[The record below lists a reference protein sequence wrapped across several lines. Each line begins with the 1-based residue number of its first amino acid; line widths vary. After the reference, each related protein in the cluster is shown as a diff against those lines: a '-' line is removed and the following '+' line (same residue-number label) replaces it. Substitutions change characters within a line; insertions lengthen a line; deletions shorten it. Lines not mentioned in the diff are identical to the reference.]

1 MVFANCRAICAM
13 ASCCCEEEEDEE
25 EEEEEAAFGSSNF
38 GNSGNCGKSIVPNG
52 VSILFDDDDDEG
64 ASVSTAFNRKLDA
77 LFKPLVTP
85 ISKAFALARVVVVVN
100 GLLLFHEGAAVVFF
114 AHF

>member
-1 MVFANCRAICAM
+1 M

-52 VSILFDDDDDEG
+52 VSILFDDDDEG

-77 LFKPLVTP
+77 LFKPPPP
-85 ISKAFALARVVVVVN
+85 ISKALALARVVVGN
-100 GLLLFHEGAAVVFF
+100 GLLLFHEGAAFVFF

>member
-1 MVFANCRAICAM
+1 M

-77 LFKPLVTP
+77 LFKPPPP
-85 ISKAFALARVVVVVN
+85 ISKALALARVVVGN
-100 GLLLFHEGAAVVFF
+100 GLLLFHEGAAFVFF

>member
-13 ASCCCEEEEDEE
+13 ASCCCEEEEEE
-25 EEEEEAAFGSSNF
+25 EEEEEDAFGSSNF

-52 VSILFDDDDDEG
+52 VSILFDDDDDG
-64 ASVSTAFNRKLDA
+64 ASVSMAFNRKADA
-77 LFKPLVTP
+77 LFKPPPPT
-85 ISKAFALARVVVVVN
+85 KALALARVVV
-100 GLLLFHEGAAVVFF
+100 GLLLFEEGAAFVFF

>member
-52 VSILFDDDDDEG
+52 VSILFDDEG
-64 ASVSTAFNRKLDA
+64 ASVSMAFNRTDF
-77 LFKPLVTP
+77 LFKPPPP
-85 ISKAFALARVVVVVN
+85 ISKALALARVVV
-100 GLLLFHEGAAVVFF
+100 GLLLFEEGAAFVFF

>member
-13 ASCCCEEEEDEE
+13 ASCCCEEEEEE
-25 EEEEEAAFGSSNF
+25 EEEDAFGSSNF

-52 VSILFDDDDDEG
+52 VSILFDDDEG
-64 ASVSTAFNRKLDA
+64 ASVSMAFNRKLDA
-77 LFKPLVTP
+77 LFKPPPP
-85 ISKAFALARVVVVVN
+85 ISKALALARVVV
-100 GLLLFHEGAAVVFF
+100 GLLLFEEGAAFVFF

>member
-13 ASCCCEEEEDEE
+13 ASCCCEEDEDEE
-25 EEEEEAAFGSSNF
+25 EEEEEDAFGSSNF

-52 VSILFDDDDDEG
+52 VSILFDDDDEG

-85 ISKAFALARVVVVVN
+85 ISKAFALARVVVVN
-100 GLLLFHEGAAVVFF
+100 GLLLFHEGAAVVVFF

>member
-52 VSILFDDDDDEG
+52 VSILFDDDDEG

-77 LFKPLVTP
+77 LFKPPPP
-85 ISKAFALARVVVVVN
+85 ISKALALARVVV
-100 GLLLFHEGAAVVFF
+100 GLLLFDEGAAFVFF

>member
-25 EEEEEAAFGSSNF
+25 EEEEEDAFGSSNF

-52 VSILFDDDDDEG
+52 VSILFDDDDEG
-64 ASVSTAFNRKLDA
+64 ASVSMAFNRKLDA
-77 LFKPLVTP
+77 LFKPPPP
-85 ISKAFALARVVVVVN
+85 ISKALALARV
-100 GLLLFHEGAAVVFF
+100 GLLLFDEGAAFVFF

>member
-1 MVFANCRAICAM
+1 M

-52 VSILFDDDDDEG
+52 VSILFDDDDEG

-85 ISKAFALARVVVVVN
+85 ISKALALARVVV
-100 GLLLFHEGAAVVFF
+100 GLLLFDEGAAFVFF

>member
-25 EEEEEAAFGSSNF
+25 EEEEEDAFGSSNF

-52 VSILFDDDDDEG
+52 VSILFDDDDEG

-77 LFKPLVTP
+77 LFKPPPP
-85 ISKAFALARVVVVVN
+85 ISKALALARVVV
-100 GLLLFHEGAAVVFF
+100 GLLLFDEGAAFVFF

>member
-1 MVFANCRAICAM
+1 
-13 ASCCCEEEEDEE
+13 
-25 EEEEEAAFGSSNF
+25 
-38 GNSGNCGKSIVPNG
+38 
-52 VSILFDDDDDEG
+52 
-64 ASVSTAFNRKLDA
+64 VSTAFNRKLDA

-85 ISKAFALARVVVVVN
+85 ISKALALARVVVVVN

>member
-1 MVFANCRAICAM
+1 M

-25 EEEEEAAFGSSNF
+25 EEEEEDAFGSSNF

-52 VSILFDDDDDEG
+52 VSILFDDDDDDEG

-85 ISKAFALARVVVVVN
+85 ISKAFALARVVVVN
-100 GLLLFHEGAAVVFF
+100 GLLLFHEGAAVVVFF

>member
-77 LFKPLVTP
+77 LFKPPPP
-85 ISKAFALARVVVVVN
+85 ISKALALARVVVVN
-100 GLLLFHEGAAVVFF
+100 GLLLFDEGAAFVFF

>member
-1 MVFANCRAICAM
+1 
-13 ASCCCEEEEDEE
+13 
-25 EEEEEAAFGSSNF
+25 
-38 GNSGNCGKSIVPNG
+38 
-52 VSILFDDDDDEG
+52 
-64 ASVSTAFNRKLDA
+64 VSTAFNRKLDA

-85 ISKAFALARVVVVVN
+85 ISKAFALARVVVVVVN

>member
-13 ASCCCEEEEDEE
+13 ASCCCEEEEEE
-25 EEEEEAAFGSSNF
+25 EEEDAFGSSNF

-52 VSILFDDDDDEG
+52 VSILFDDDEG
-64 ASVSTAFNRKLDA
+64 ASVSMAFNRKLDA
-77 LFKPLVTP
+77 LFKPPPP
-85 ISKAFALARVVVVVN
+85 ISKALALARVVV
-100 GLLLFHEGAAVVFF
+100 GLLLFDEGAAFVFF

>member
-1 MVFANCRAICAM
+1 M
-13 ASCCCEEEEDEE
+13 ASCCCEEDEDEE
-25 EEEEEAAFGSSNF
+25 EEEEEDAFGSSNF

-77 LFKPLVTP
+77 LFKPPPP
-85 ISKAFALARVVVVVN
+85 ISKALALARVVV
-100 GLLLFHEGAAVVFF
+100 GLLLFDEGAAFVFF

>member
-1 MVFANCRAICAM
+1 M

-52 VSILFDDDDDEG
+52 VSILFDDDDDDEG

-85 ISKAFALARVVVVVN
+85 ISKAFALARVVVVVVN

>member
-1 MVFANCRAICAM
+1 M
-13 ASCCCEEEEDEE
+13 ASCCCEEEEEE
-25 EEEEEAAFGSSNF
+25 EEEDAFGSSNF

-52 VSILFDDDDDEG
+52 VSILFDDDDDDEG

-85 ISKAFALARVVVVVN
+85 ISKAFALARVVVVN

>member
-1 MVFANCRAICAM
+1 M

-77 LFKPLVTP
+77 LFKPPPP
-85 ISKAFALARVVVVVN
+85 ISKALALARVVV
-100 GLLLFHEGAAVVFF
+100 GLLLFDEGAAFVFF

>member
-1 MVFANCRAICAM
+1 M

-25 EEEEEAAFGSSNF
+25 EEEEEDAFGSSNF

-52 VSILFDDDDDEG
+52 VSILFDDDDEG

-77 LFKPLVTP
+77 LFKPPPP
-85 ISKAFALARVVVVVN
+85 ISKALALARVVV
-100 GLLLFHEGAAVVFF
+100 GLLLFDEGAAFVFF

>member
-13 ASCCCEEEEDEE
+13 ASCCCEEEEEE
-25 EEEEEAAFGSSNF
+25 EEEEEDAFGSSNF

-52 VSILFDDDDDEG
+52 VSILFDDDEG
-64 ASVSTAFNRKLDA
+64 ASVSMAFNRKLDA
-77 LFKPLVTP
+77 LFKPPP
-85 ISKAFALARVVVVVN
+85 ISKALALARVVV
-100 GLLLFHEGAAVVFF
+100 GLLLFDEGAAFVFF

>member
-1 MVFANCRAICAM
+1 M

-25 EEEEEAAFGSSNF
+25 EEEEEDAFGSSNF

-77 LFKPLVTP
+77 LFKPPPP
-85 ISKAFALARVVVVVN
+85 ISKALALARVVV
-100 GLLLFHEGAAVVFF
+100 GLLLFDEGAAFVFF

>member
-52 VSILFDDDDDEG
+52 VSILFDDEG
-64 ASVSTAFNRKLDA
+64 ASVSMAFNRTDFLSNRHHPFQRHSLWRASSLDYSSSR
-77 LFKPLVTP
+77 KVPPLCFSPT
-85 ISKAFALARVVVVVN
+85 FER
-100 GLLLFHEGAAVVFF
+100 LL
-114 AHF
+114 

>member
-1 MVFANCRAICAM
+1 M
-13 ASCCCEEEEDEE
+13 ASCCCEEDEDEE
-25 EEEEEAAFGSSNF
+25 EEEEEDAFGSSNF

-85 ISKAFALARVVVVVN
+85 ISKAFALARVVVALMDYSSSTKVPPLCFSPTFER
-100 GLLLFHEGAAVVFF
+100 LL
-114 AHF
+114 

>member
-1 MVFANCRAICAM
+1 M

-52 VSILFDDDDDEG
+52 VSILFDDDDEG

-77 LFKPLVTP
+77 LFKPPPP
-85 ISKAFALARVVVVVN
+85 ISKALALARVVVVN
-100 GLLLFHEGAAVVFF
+100 GLLLFDEGAAFVFF

>member
-13 ASCCCEEEEDEE
+13 ASCCCEEEEEE
-25 EEEEEAAFGSSNF
+25 EEEEEDAFGSSNF

-52 VSILFDDDDDEG
+52 VSILFDDDEG
-64 ASVSTAFNRKLDA
+64 ASVSMAFNRKLDA
-77 LFKPLVTP
+77 LFKPPPP
-85 ISKAFALARVVVVVN
+85 ISKALALARVVV
-100 GLLLFHEGAAVVFF
+100 GLLLFDEGAAFVFF